1 MPCVPSTPATGSLIV
16 RGASGVV
23 TAASN
28 APAFRGR
35 KWGEEESWGGGGF
48 ECIWN
53 VEPVSIAENFAVTV
67 RDMTVALIEEQYEL
81 LARASAAPL
90 ELPPALPQ
98 PNAHDFPTSQKRKM
112 TGHEA
117 AIQEEIDAAVRRRE
131 AIEAGAEY
139 NDRHHYTE
147 QAVRDIIERHSQRQ
161 EPLSS
166 PPPATSFLLLPHL
179 RPRLLCPPP
188 LGTASPPTNL
198 GLGEVSG
205 GHKS

>member
-1 MPCVPSTPATGSLIV
+1 MPCVPSTPATGSLII

-28 APAFRGR
+28 APAFR
-35 KWGEEESWGGGGF
+35 KEVGGGGF
-48 ECIWN
+48 EYIWS
-53 VEPVSIAENFAVTV
+53 VEPPSIAENFVVTV
-67 RDMTVALIEEQYEL
+67 RNMTAALIEKQYEL

-90 ELPPALPQ
+90 ELPPALPK
-98 PNAHDFPTSQKRKM
+98 PNAYDFPTSQKRKM

-117 AIQEEIDAAVRRRE
+117 AMQEEIDAAVRRRRE
-131 AIEAGAEY
+131 VIEAGVEY
-139 NDRHHYTE
+139 NDRRHYTE

-161 EPLSS
+161 KPLPS
-166 PPPATSFLLLPHL
+166 PPPATSFLLL
-179 RPRLLCPPP
+179 LLPP